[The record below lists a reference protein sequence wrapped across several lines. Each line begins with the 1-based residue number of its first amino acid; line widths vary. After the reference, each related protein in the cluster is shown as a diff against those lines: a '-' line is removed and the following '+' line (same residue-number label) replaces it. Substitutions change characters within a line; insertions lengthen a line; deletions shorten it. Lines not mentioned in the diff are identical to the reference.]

1 MERIGI
7 IEIDKQEKKVLSEL
21 LEEIEFEDTSEE
33 MQERIERL
41 NAKEDDEIS
50 IGGYEYDNGYYMSC
64 MLCSGVSNYY
74 ENYVLYDENGNE
86 IWYNDLCDYMIE
98 DFSVETENGDIYGIR
113 FKEV

>member
-1 MERIGI
+1 MMSPIGKTYKQNMAYDLSLKKHIIIICGHYEGFDERIRSI
-7 IEIDKQEKKVLSEL
+7 VDL
-21 LEEIEFEDTSEE
+21 
-33 MQERIERL
+33 
-41 NAKEDDEIS
+41 EIS

-64 MLCSGVSNYY
+64 MLCSGASNYY